1 MHEQHSHL
9 TDEQLKKLDLPP
21 TAADYNLR
29 PDGKIYLKKD
39 YFFRK
44 ANEIFGIGG
53 WSAHHDAGSVRYET
67 QLHPK
72 TSEPVGVICY
82 VQTTVSTR
90 FSMPISVVGF
100 AAVQFGKHNGAIRD
114 DQQIDVYILALRA
127 AEARGLKDALAYF
140 GTAFQVD
147 LKGGKKPQ
155 PTVARQ
161 TEERVET
168 RQGGNNPKP
177 VNSPVSKT
185 PGNSSSTEPTTTVA
199 AVRTAAGSEII
210 SPEQLIRVKALA
222 GEKGYSQE
230 SLEAL
235 CQQRMRR
242 GSTEMSQAQ
251 ATRLIEM
258 LEKMPA
264 TVA

>member
-1 MHEQHSHL
+1 MHEQNSHL

-21 TAADYNLR
+21 TAADYALR

-39 YFFRK
+39 YFFSK

-53 WSAHHDAGSVRYET
+53 WSAHHDAASVRYET

-72 TSEPVGVICY
+72 TGEPVGVICY

-90 FSMPISVVGF
+90 FSMPLSVVGF
-100 AAVQFGKHNGAIRD
+100 AAVQFGKNKGEIREE
-114 DQQIDVYILALRA
+114 QQIDVYILALRA

-147 LKGGKKPQ
+147 LKAGKKPQ
-155 PTVARQ
+155 TQPTTARQ
-161 TEERVET
+161 PEIET
-168 RQGGNNPKP
+168 QQGSKP
-177 VNSPVSKT
+177 VNNKPV
-185 PGNSSSTEPTTTVA
+185 GNSGRKEPPNTEPQRVEA
-199 AVRTAAGSEII
+199 AVKAASGSEII
-210 SPEQLIRVKALA
+210 SPEQLIKVKALA
-222 GEKGYSQE
+222 EEKGYTPA

-251 ATRLIEM
+251 AARLIEM

-264 TVA
+264 TAA

>member
-1 MHEQHSHL
+1 
-9 TDEQLKKLDLPP
+9 
-21 TAADYNLR
+21 
-29 PDGKIYLKKD
+29 
-39 YFFRK
+39 
-44 ANEIFGIGG
+44 
-53 WSAHHDAGSVRYET
+53 
-67 QLHPK
+67 
-72 TSEPVGVICY
+72 
-82 VQTTVSTR
+82 
-90 FSMPISVVGF
+90 VVGF
-100 AAVQFGKHNGAIRD
+100 AGVQFGKNNGAIRD

-161 TEERVET
+161 PEARVET
-168 RQGGNNPKP
+168 RQGGNNPNA
-177 VNSPVSKT
+177 VNPPVSK
-185 PGNSSSTEPTTTVA
+185 PVVNSSSTEPTTTVA
-199 AVRTAAGSEII
+199 AVKVASGSDTI

-222 GEKGYSQE
+222 QEKGYSPE

-251 ATRLIEM
+251 AIRLIEM

-264 TVA
+264 AAA